1 MVTERIASGNFWGDG
16 ANWGTNPLGGQQ
28 SMKNDSTHM
37 SDPLTVIGWH
47 ECISLPDLGLQ
58 DFAVKVDTGAKTTAL
73 HADDIETF
81 YKGSEKWVRFRSPE
95 IPGTPSRICEFPVFT
110 KRDITNTSG
119 TPETRIVIRTLM
131 ILAGR
136 KWKIDI
142 SLTDRGTM
150 RFPLI
155 LGRRALRGRNI
166 AVHPGKSY
174 LVSTKPVFEG
184 TKP

>member
-1 MVTERIASGNFWGDG
+1 MTLGNDG
-16 ANWGTNPLGGQQ
+16 SARA
-28 SMKNDSTHM
+28 
-37 SDPLTVIGWH
+37 LTVIGWH
-47 ECISLPDLGLQ
+47 ECISLPNLGLR

-81 YKGSEKWVRFRSPE
+81 QRGAKKWVRFRSPE
-95 IPGTPSRICEFPVFT
+95 VPGTPARTCEFPVFT

-119 TPETRIVIRTLM
+119 LPETRIVIRTPMVLD
-131 ILAGR
+131 GR
-136 KWKIDI
+136 RWKIDI

-155 LGRRALRGRNI
+155 LGRRALRGRSI

-174 LVSTKPVFEG
+174 LVSNKPNFKG
-184 TKP
+184 STP

>member
-1 MVTERIASGNFWGDG
+1 
-16 ANWGTNPLGGQQ
+16 
-28 SMKNDSTHM
+28 MKHDP
-37 SDPLTVIGWH
+37 SDPPRPLTVIGWH
-47 ECISLPDLGLQ
+47 ECISLPELGLTN
-58 DFAVKVDTGAKTTAL
+58 FAVKVDTGAKTTAL
-73 HADDIETF
+73 HADNIETF
-81 YKGSEKWVRFRSPE
+81 FKDGKKWVRFQSPDISE
-95 IPGTPSRICEFPVFT
+95 TPPALCEFPVFT

-119 TPETRIVIRTLM
+119 KPERRIVIRTPM

-142 SLTDRGTM
+142 SLTDRGSM

-174 LVSTKPVFEG
+174 LVSNKPQTEG
-184 TKP
+184 KNT

>member
-1 MVTERIASGNFWGDG
+1 
-16 ANWGTNPLGGQQ
+16 
-28 SMKNDSTHM
+28 MKNGATAASLPM
-37 SDPLTVIGWH
+37 TVIGWH
-47 ECISLPDLGLQ
+47 ECISLPELGLQ
-58 DFAVKVDTGAKTTAL
+58 NFAVKVDTGAKTTAL

-81 YKGSEKWVRFRSPE
+81 YKDSEKWVRFRSPD
-95 IPGTPSRICEFPVFT
+95 IPGIPARTCEFPVFT

-119 TPETRIVIRTLM
+119 TPETRIIIRTPM

-166 AVHPGKSY
+166 VVHPGKSY
-174 LVSTKPVFEG
+174 LVSDIPNSEG
-184 TKP
+184 LTP

>member
-1 MVTERIASGNFWGDG
+1 MNKGLTPPAR
-16 ANWGTNPLGGQQ
+16 PL
-28 SMKNDSTHM
+28 
-37 SDPLTVIGWH
+37 LVIGWH
-47 ECISLPDLGLQ
+47 ECISLPKLGLR

-81 YKGSEKWVRFRSPE
+81 YKEDRKWVRFRSPD
-95 IPGTPSRICEFPVFT
+95 IPGIPPRTCEFPVFT

-119 TPETRIVIRTLM
+119 LPETRIVIHTPM

-136 KWKIDI
+136 RWKIDI

-155 LGRRALRGRNI
+155 LGRRALRGHNI
-166 AVHPGKSY
+166 AVHPGRSY
-174 LVSTKPVFEG
+174 LVSKKPKFQGE
-184 TKP
+184 

>member
-1 MVTERIASGNFWGDG
+1 MRKTRQAASNLQK
-16 ANWGTNPLGGQQ
+16 PI
-28 SMKNDSTHM
+28 
-37 SDPLTVIGWH
+37 TVIGWH
-47 ECISLPDLGLQ
+47 ECISLPELGLH

-73 HADDIETF
+73 HADEIATF
-81 YKGSEKWVRFRSPE
+81 YKDDVKWVRFRRPDIE
-95 IPGTPSRICEFPVFT
+95 GTPSRICEFPVFT

-119 TPETRIVIRTLM
+119 LPETRIVIRTPL

-136 KWKIDI
+136 KWSIDI

-155 LGRRALRGRNI
+155 LGRRALRGHNI

-174 LVSTKPVFEG
+174 LVSQKPHSKG
-184 TKP
+184 QPS